1 MNPKVF
7 STTLQVV
14 LTAIFVVLGLLF
26 LFAIR
31 DIVLLL
37 FIALII
43 ASSLNPFVDYMEKF
57 SAPRWLV
64 VLAFYLVVFAVF
76 GVVVWGLIPVIFIQ
90 LREFALNL
98 PNLLVQAIAAFN
110 LEDVVSE
117 VDIWFTLT
125 ELVKSFPDRL
135 VDTPTSIIRFGASV
149 FGGLMSFFTLIIFS
163 YYLLLE
169 HNKLHAKI
177 ASLFPHK
184 SREMVHN
191 MLQKVELKLGAW
203 MRGQLLLMLVV
214 GVTSWIGLTA
224 LQVEFALSLAII
236 AGILEIVP
244 IIGPIVATVPAV
256 IVAVT
261 QSPWHAVAVIVLY
274 IFVQQ
279 LEQALFV
286 PRIMQS
292 AVGLDPLVVILAI
305 MIGGRLGGTMG
316 ALLAIP
322 VTVVLIILWKEYQ
335 QFTAQPTS
343 KE

>member
-1 MNPKVF
+1 M
-7 STTLQVV
+7 
-14 LTAIFVVLGLLF
+14 LTAVLVVLGLLF
-26 LFAIR
+26 VFAIR
-31 DIVLLL
+31 DILLLL
-37 FIALII
+37 FIAFII
-43 ASSLNPFVDYMEKF
+43 ASSLNPVVDYLEKF

-64 VLAFYLVVFAVF
+64 VLALYFVALAVL
-76 GVVVWGLIPVIFIQ
+76 GMVVWGMVPIIFIQ
-90 LREFALNL
+90 LREFALSL
-98 PNLLVQAIAAFN
+98 PSLLVQAIAVLN
-110 LEDVVSE
+110 LEEVISE

-135 VDTPTSIIRFGASV
+135 VNTPTSIIRFGASL
-149 FGGLMSFFTLIIFS
+149 FGGLISFFTLIIFS

-177 ASLFPHK
+177 SMFFSKK

-191 MLQKVELKLGAW
+191 MLQKVEVKLGAW

-214 GVTSWIGLTA
+214 GVTSWVGLLA
-224 LQVEFALSLAII
+224 LQVDFALSLAII

-256 IVAVT
+256 LVAVT
-261 QSPWHAVAVIVLY
+261 QSPWHAIAVIVLY
-274 IFVQQ
+274 LFVQQ
-279 LEQALFV
+279 LEQAVFV
-286 PRIMQS
+286 PRIMHS
-292 AVGLDPLVVILAI
+292 AVGLDPLAVILAI

-322 VTVVLIILWKEYQ
+322 ITVVSIIVWKEYQ
-335 QFTAQPTS
+335 QFTAHPTS